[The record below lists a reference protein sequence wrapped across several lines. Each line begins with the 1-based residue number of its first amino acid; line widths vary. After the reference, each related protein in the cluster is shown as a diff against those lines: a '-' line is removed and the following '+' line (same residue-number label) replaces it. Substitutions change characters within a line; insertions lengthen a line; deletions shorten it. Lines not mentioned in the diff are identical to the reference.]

1 MEDIQKYVDNSLF
14 IKWVFDP
21 DENVNEYWDFY
32 LEKHPEE
39 KRILQ
44 VLRSELTLFRISGQT
59 LSEERKKM
67 LSEKI
72 ARQILERQKK
82 TRIRK
87 IGQFLLKYA
96 AFATLFT
103 GLGASLVYFYRS
115 KPATDDFAQYFEVT
129 EISNKPTLVL
139 SDGSTVNLNK
149 NESTVDYASCEHIVV
164 NEDSIIQVAKS
175 DKKIE
180 AVPNQLLIPYGSRA
194 KVVLSDHSVVWLNA
208 GSRMIY
214 PSVFT
219 GKEREVLLFGEAF
232 FQVEKDESKPFIVK
246 TSEYRIRVLGT
257 QFNVLAY
264 PGDGIS
270 QTLLT
275 EGRVELNLNNDSW
288 FDKKVVL
295 KPNEMFSFNTGM
307 NEIKVE
313 KVQPEDYVLWKDGIL
328 KFDKEDLS
336 RVVKKIE
343 RFYNIQVKLKDPL
356 DAFIKMDGK
365 LNLKED
371 KYEVLHY
378 VSKVAKRKYVEVND
392 RYFMIE

>member
-1 MEDIQKYVDNSLF
+1 M
-14 IKWVFDP
+14 
-21 DENVNEYWDFY
+21 
-32 LEKHPEE
+32 
-39 KRILQ
+39 
-44 VLRSELTLFRISGQT
+44 
-59 LSEERKKM
+59 
-67 LSEKI
+67 
-72 ARQILERQKK
+72 
-82 TRIRK
+82 
-87 IGQFLLKYA
+87 LKYA
-96 AFATLFT
+96 AFAILFT
-103 GLGASLVYFYRS
+103 GLGASLVYFYRD
-115 KPATDDFAQYFEVT
+115 KPATADFAQYLEVS

-149 NESTVDYASCEHIVV
+149 NESTVDYTSGDHIVV

-175 DKKIE
+175 NQKIE
-180 AVPNQLLIPYGSRA
+180 VVPNQLLIPYGSRA

-232 FQVEKDESKPFIVK
+232 FQIEKDESKPFIVK
-246 TSEYRIRVLGT
+246 TSDYRIKVLGT
-257 QFNVLAY
+257 QFNVSAY
-264 PGDGIS
+264 PGDAVS

-295 KPNEMFSFNTGM
+295 KPNEMFSFNKGI
-307 NEIKVE
+307 NELKVE
-313 KVQPEDYVLWKDGIL
+313 KVQPEEYVLWKDGIL
-328 KFDKEDLS
+328 KFDNEDLS

-378 VSKVAKRKYVEVND
+378 VSKVAKRKYIEVNE